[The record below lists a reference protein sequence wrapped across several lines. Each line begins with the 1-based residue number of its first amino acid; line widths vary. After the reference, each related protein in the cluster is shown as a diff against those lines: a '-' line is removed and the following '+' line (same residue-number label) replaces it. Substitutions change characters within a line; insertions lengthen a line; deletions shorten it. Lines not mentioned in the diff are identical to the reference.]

1 MRANFSSGPNP
12 PPLQI
17 QTFGGKNAQG
27 FSSGLQ
33 GIMGN
38 CFDGGWYCQPV
49 YAVDP
54 TDYRNLIA
62 ADPVSKNMAMSQ
74 DAGRTWSPRSG
85 LTNLITAGGT
95 LSFTDA
101 NGSCQAHVIAFDPG
115 NSQHVLVGTDQA
127 GIIAS
132 ANGGLTWSALPGTS
146 RATAITSFFFDNRT
160 NVIYVATYGRGL
172 WKLTVDW
179 NTVGLL

>member
-1 MRANFSSGPNP
+1 MCLLGLMAIQYDGTMQEAIARPVLADLAI
-12 PPLQI
+12 PL
-17 QTFGGKNAQG
+17 
-27 FSSGLQ
+27 
-33 GIMGN
+33 
-38 CFDGGWYCQPV
+38 
-49 YAVDP
+49 
-54 TDYRNLIA
+54 
-62 ADPVSKNMAMSQ
+62 
-74 DAGRTWSPRSG
+74 
-85 LTNLITAGGT
+85 
-95 LSFTDA
+95 
-101 NGSCQAHVIAFDPG
+101 IAFDPG

>member
-49 YAVDP
+49 YAVEP

-101 NGSCQAHVIAFDPG
+101 NGWCQAHVIAFDPG